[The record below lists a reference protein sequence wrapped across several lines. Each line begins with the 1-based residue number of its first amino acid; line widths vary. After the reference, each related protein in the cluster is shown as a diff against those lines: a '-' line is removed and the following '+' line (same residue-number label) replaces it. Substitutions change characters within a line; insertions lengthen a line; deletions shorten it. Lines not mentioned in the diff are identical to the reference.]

1 MGAVPGFC
9 SFCHDDYMTG
19 IVAPA
24 PPDGLRPGHLGMLM
38 KGHVIT
44 GDVAVTIVDL
54 ATRELVLIEPSPDEQ
69 GEEWIITSALES
81 APQDQRDTLATYERT
96 LLTGMAA
103 RLADIRAA
111 PGAAVSLSMLAEQM
125 PSVLHKTQEQITH
138 EVVHRGWVHHLR
150 HDEQT
155 TAGKELARNVYSFQ
169 EALGRLV
176 STEDAEALPLQLL
189 PYALHFGLVGNDKPP
204 LARFAH
210 VCMRVFTLKFNWPD
224 GTLAMGRW
232 PPQ

>member
-1 MGAVPGFC
+1 
-9 SFCHDDYMTG
+9 MTG

-44 GDVAVTIVDL
+44 GDLAVTLVDL
-54 ATRELVLIEPSPDEQ
+54 ATRELLQIEPSPDEQ
-69 GEEWIITSALES
+69 DEEWIITSALES
-81 APQDQRDTLATYERT
+81 APQDQRDTLATYEKT

-103 RLADIRAA
+103 RLEDIRAA

-125 PSVLHKTQEQITH
+125 PTVLRKTQEQITR

-155 TAGKELARNVYSFQ
+155 TAGKELAREVCSFQ
-169 EALGRLV
+169 EALGSLV
-176 STEDAEALPLQLL
+176 STQDAAALPPQLL
-189 PYALHFGLVGNDKPP
+189 PYTIHFGLVGNDGPP

-210 VCMRVFTLKFNWPD
+210 VCMRVFTLKFSWPD
-224 GTLAMGRW
+224 GTLVGLWA
-232 PPQ
+232 PT